1 MHSLKKS
8 LKHVLRKLQLFD
20 GIWTIPLVF
29 FLFLL
34 AGSYSAEYFG
44 DGLISTEYIQQVILA
59 VLIMVIGNFVVFLGG
74 FLNFRGL
81 QNYFYSKHVKEEVE
95 YSSTPWERIKLYLV
109 VYFGLFLLFLFTL
122 WLIMTATASAPLPP
136 PLSE

>member
-1 MHSLKKS
+1 MKKI
-8 LKHVLRKLQLFD
+8 LRKLQLFD
-20 GIWTIPLVF
+20 GLWTIPLAF

-59 VLIMVIGNFVVFLGG
+59 ALIMVFANFVVFLGG
-74 FLNFRGL
+74 FFNFRGL
-81 QNYFYSKHVKEEVE
+81 QNYFYSKNAKLDLE
-95 YSSTPWERIKLYLV
+95 YSSSAWQRIVLYIC
-109 VYFGLFLLFLFTL
+109 VYFGLFLCFLFIL

-136 PLSE
+136 LLSE

>member
-1 MHSLKKS
+1 MW
-8 LKHVLRKLQLFD
+8 D
-20 GIWTIPLVF
+20 GLWTIPLVF

-59 VLIMVIGNFVVFLGG
+59 VLIMTIGNFVVFLGG
-74 FLNFRGL
+74 FLNFRGI
-81 QNYFYSKHVKEEVE
+81 QKYFYSKEAKAEVE
-95 YSSTPWERIKLYLV
+95 YSSTPWQRIVLYLC
-109 VYFGLFLLFLFTL
+109 VYFGLFLLFLLIL
-122 WLIMTATASAPLPP
+122 WLIMTATASAPLPL

>member
-1 MHSLKKS
+1 MW
-8 LKHVLRKLQLFD
+8 D
-20 GIWTIPLVF
+20 GLWTIPLVF

-59 VLIMVIGNFVVFLGG
+59 VLIMTIGNFIVFLGG

-81 QNYFYSKHVKEEVE
+81 QKYFYSKEAKAEVE
-95 YSSTPWERIKLYLV
+95 YSSTPWQRIVLYLC
-109 VYFGLFLLFLFTL
+109 VYFGLFLLFLLIL
-122 WLIMTATASAPLPP
+122 WLIMTATASAPLPL

>member
-1 MHSLKKS
+1 MKKI
-8 LKHVLRKLQLFD
+8 LRKLKMWD
-20 GIWTIPLVF
+20 GIWTIPLTF

-59 VLIMVIGNFVVFLGG
+59 VLIMTIGNFVVFLGG

-81 QNYFYSKHVKEEVE
+81 QKYFYSKEAKAEVE
-95 YSSTPWERIKLYLV
+95 YSSTPWQRIVLYLC
-109 VYFGLFLLFLFTL
+109 VYFGLFLLFLFIL
-122 WLIMTATASAPLPP
+122 WLIMTATASAPLPL